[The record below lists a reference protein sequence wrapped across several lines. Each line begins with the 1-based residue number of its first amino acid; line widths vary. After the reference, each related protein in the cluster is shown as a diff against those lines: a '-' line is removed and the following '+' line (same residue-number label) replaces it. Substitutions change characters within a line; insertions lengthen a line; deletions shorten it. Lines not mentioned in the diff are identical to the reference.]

1 MKKNFKNT
9 LQFFARFLGL
19 NQDCTAQLEEEKK
32 FIHTK
37 IVELDNKKIGFE
49 VMCRGEKLVQT
60 PEQIFAFYLKKMK
73 TFFEKANM
81 QSKEI
86 VISVPTYASNAER

>member
-60 PEQIFAFYLKKMK
+60 PEQIFGFYLKKMK
-73 TFFEKANM
+73 SFFEKANM